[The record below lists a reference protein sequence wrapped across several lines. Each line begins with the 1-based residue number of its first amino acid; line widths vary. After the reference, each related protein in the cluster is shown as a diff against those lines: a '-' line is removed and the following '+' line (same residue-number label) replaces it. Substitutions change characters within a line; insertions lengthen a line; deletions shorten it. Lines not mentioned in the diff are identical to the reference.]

1 MSLFFSVDAFADA
14 TGNSLCATCHRTESA
29 AQPATAM
36 AHAMQTPDRCDVL
49 QSHPFLT
56 FRKGQFTYKIETH
69 DTRTTYSVS
78 DGNSTFSVAIVWA
91 LGLGEAGQTYVF
103 EKDGSLYE
111 SRVSYFRAIDG
122 LDLTL
127 GFQNLLPLNIVQAA
141 GREMG
146 KRDAAQCLNCHST
159 NGVHGFTIDFA
170 AIRPGIQCERCHEG
184 AGEHASSFSGN
195 KSSVQMEK
203 LGAKTTDQLSDF
215 CGQCHRTWQEIA
227 LSGKLG
233 ISNVRFQPY
242 RLTNSK
248 CYSAAD
254 ARIRCT
260 ACHNPHGELDRVAA
274 NYDSKCQACHS
285 GGAAHRI
292 CSVAKSNC
300 ASCHMPQLE
309 IPGSHFRFTDHQIRI
324 VKANEKYPD

>member
-1 MSLFFSVDAFADA
+1 MA
-14 TGNSLCATCHRTESA
+14 R
-29 AQPATAM
+29 AM
-36 AHAMQTPDRCDVL
+36 RTPDQCDIL
-49 QSHPFLT
+49 QTHPLLT

-69 DTRTTYSVS
+69 ELKTVYSVS
-78 DGNSTFSVAIVWA
+78 DGVRTFSVPVLWA

-103 EKDGSLYE
+103 QKDGSLYE

-122 LDLTL
+122 LELTL

-159 NGVHGFTIDFA
+159 GGVHGLTIDLA
-170 AIRPGIQCERCHEG
+170 AIRPGIQCDRCHAE
-184 AGEHASSFSGN
+184 AGEHAASFSGG
-195 KSSVQMEK
+195 KSGVHMDK
-203 LGAKTTDQLSDF
+203 LAAKTTEQLSDF

-242 RLTNSK
+242 RLANSK
-248 CYSAAD
+248 CYSAND

-260 ACHNPHGELDRVAA
+260 ACHDPHRELDRVAD
-274 NYDSKCQACHS
+274 NYDNKCQACHS
-285 GGAAHRI
+285 AATGYRV
-292 CSVAKSNC
+292 CSVAKANC
-300 ASCHMPQLE
+300 ASCHMPKLE
-309 IPGSHFRFTDHQIRI
+309 IPGSHFRFTDHEIRI